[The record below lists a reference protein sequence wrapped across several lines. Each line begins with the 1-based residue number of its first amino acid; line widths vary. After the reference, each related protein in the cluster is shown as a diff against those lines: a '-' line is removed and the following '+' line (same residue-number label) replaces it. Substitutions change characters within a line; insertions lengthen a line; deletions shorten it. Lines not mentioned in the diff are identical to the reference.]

1 VLTILFALKQQSNT
15 SLFLIPKLQGFWVLC
30 KQSMSEFMN
39 SDTIFRN
46 FETKN
51 LCKVLKYGTFVWKQI
66 FTNMKRYFSCFFFFS
81 LFAISFLSA
90 QVNEN
95 DLKKMSNDELKL
107 GFNTNG
113 NNVAVQ
119 KIYSDFFLK
128 KAKKERNDLM
138 LAKGYYMKSLLN
150 DSYKAIEYLD
160 SVIIFSKK
168 INDKKNLMIAYSEK
182 AIKFEEE
189 NNYKSAIDNYIEAEN
204 WAKKRNNLKYF
215 YKTKFSIALIKSEDL
230 GEINEALQLY
240 RECYI
245 FYKKNKERN
254 LKYYETY
261 LNVNFAIADAHRAL
275 NQLDSS
281 TYYNRIGYKE
291 SFKLNDERL
300 KGCFILNEGA
310 TQCLKGNYKVAIDSI
325 NKAISIMIEED
336 NKMNQ
341 IASYYYYAKSFQG
354 LKQIKNTVKN
364 YEKVDSIYKILNYIT
379 PEFVDGYHFLIEHYK
394 RKGDKEKQLY
404 YLNRLMRIDST
415 FQVNYKELTKK
426 LQKDYDIP
434 HLMQEK
440 ETIIKGLHQDKNA
453 NYWII
458 GLLGFAVVLSLVIMQ
473 HLTKQ
478 KKQYKRRFETLMR
491 QNKTESLTTEA
502 EEQQEESADLGIPE
516 DVVVAILKQLA
527 VFENKKQYLKP
538 NITLGDLA
546 TAFETNSKYVS
557 IVINA
562 KKQKSFSN
570 YINDLRIDHAVE
582 GLKNNKEMRKYTIK
596 AIAEEVGFNNA
607 EAFSNAFF
615 RRTGI
620 KPSYFVKKIQE
631 G

>member
-1 VLTILFALKQQSNT
+1 
-15 SLFLIPKLQGFWVLC
+15 
-30 KQSMSEFMN
+30 MS
-39 SDTIFRN
+39 
-46 FETKN
+46 
-51 LCKVLKYGTFVWKQI
+51 Y
-66 FTNMKRYFSCFFFFS
+66 
-81 LFAISFLSA
+81 
-90 QVNEN
+90 
-95 DLKKMSNDELKL
+95 DELKL
-107 GFNTNG
+107 GFN
-113 NNVAVQ
+113 NNENNIVVQ

-150 DSYKAIEYLD
+150 DSYKAIKYLD

-168 INDKKNLMIAYSEK
+168 INDKKILMIAYSEK

-230 GEINEALQLY
+230 GEIKEALQLY
-240 RECYI
+240 RECYV

-310 TQCLKGNYKVAIDSI
+310 TQCLKGNYEVAIDSI
-325 NKAISIMIEED
+325 DKAISIMIDED

-394 RKGDKEKQLY
+394 KNGDKEKQLY

-440 ETIIKGLHQDKNA
+440 ETIIKGLHNDKKA

-458 GLLGFAVVLSLVIMQ
+458 GILGLTVVLSLVVMQ
-473 HLTKQ
+473 HLAKQ
-478 KKQYKRRFETLMR
+478 KKQYKQRFDALM
-491 QNKTESLTTEA
+491 QQSKIDALN
-502 EEQQEESADLGIPE
+502 EEERKVEEEKPNLDLGIP
-516 DVVVAILKQLA
+516 DDIVTTILKQIV
-527 VFENKKQYLKP
+527 VFENEKQYLKP
-538 NITLGDLA
+538 NLTIGDLA
-546 TAFETNSKYVS
+546 TALETNSKYLS

-562 KKQKSFSN
+562 KKEKSFSN
-570 YINDLRIDHAVE
+570 YINDLRIDHAVVE
-582 GLKNNKEMRKYTIK
+582 LKNNKEMRKYTIA
-596 AIAEEVGFNNA
+596 AIAEEVGFNTS
-607 EAFSNAFF
+607 ESFSKAFF
-615 RRTGI
+615 KRTGI
-620 KPSYFVKKIQE
+620 KPSYFMKELKEV
-631 G
+631 

>member
-1 VLTILFALKQQSNT
+1 
-15 SLFLIPKLQGFWVLC
+15 
-30 KQSMSEFMN
+30 MSEFMN

-90 QVNEN
+90 QVNEK
-95 DLKKMSNDELKL
+95 DLKKMSYDELKVFF
-107 GFNTNG
+107 FNERTS
-113 NNVAVQ
+113 VFEQ
-119 KIYSDFFLK
+119 KKIAGEFVK
-128 KAKKERNDLM
+128 KAKKENDESK
-138 LAKGYYMKSLLN
+138 LARGYYFYSLAENEMNVSIKYLDSITQMMKPNSEDLSFPILAYYQKGVLYGKMFNYELAIKNFLIVEEISHEFNNLEYYYDSKYAIGKLKSENLGEVRDGLSLFKECLNYYKKQDFSKGYFADAYQRTIFALA
-150 DSYKAIEYLD
+150 DSYKSLNELD
-160 SVIIFSKK
+160 SAS
-168 INDKKNLMIAYSEK
+168 Y
-182 AIKFEEE
+182 
-189 NNYKSAIDNYIEAEN
+189 Y
-204 WAKKRNNLKYF
+204 NNL
-215 YKTKFSIALIKSEDL
+215 
-230 GEINEALQLY
+230 
-240 RECYI
+240 
-245 FYKKNKERN
+245 
-254 LKYYETY
+254 
-261 LNVNFAIADAHRAL
+261 
-275 NQLDSS
+275 
-281 TYYNRIGYKE
+281 GYKE
-291 SFKLNDERL
+291 SKKIKNNRL
-300 KGCFILNEGA
+300 HFLFILNEGA
-310 TQCLKGNYKVAIDSI
+310 NQVLKKNYYAAIDSI
-325 NKAISIMIEED
+325 NIALPKLKEISNVGNNIL
-336 NKMNQ
+336 
-341 IASYYYYAKSFQG
+341 ASYYYYGKAYEG
-354 LKQIKNTVKN
+354 LMK
-364 YEKVDSIYKILNYIT
+364 YEKAIVYFNKVDSIYQKSGIIT
-379 PEFVDGYHFLIEHYK
+379 PEFTDGYRFLLNYYK
-394 RKGDKEKQLY
+394 KKGNKEKQLY
-404 YLNRLMRIDST
+404 YINTLMAIDSS
-415 FQVNYKELTKK
+415 FQNNYRILTRKI
-426 LQKDYDIP
+426 QKDYDIP

-440 ETIIKGLHQDKNA
+440 ETIIKGLHQDKKA

-458 GLLGFAVVLSLVIMQ
+458 GILGFAVVLSLVVMQ

-478 KKQYKRRFETLMR
+478 KKQYKQRFEALMQ
-491 QNKTESLTTEA
+491 QNKTESLTTEV
-502 EEQQEESADLGIPE
+502 EEQQEKSADLGIPE

>member
-1 VLTILFALKQQSNT
+1 
-15 SLFLIPKLQGFWVLC
+15 
-30 KQSMSEFMN
+30 
-39 SDTIFRN
+39 
-46 FETKN
+46 
-51 LCKVLKYGTFVWKQI
+51 
-66 FTNMKRYFSCFFFFS
+66 MKRYFIYFFFFS
-81 LFAISFLSA
+81 LFSFSFLNA
-90 QVNEN
+90 QVNEK
-95 DLKKMSNDELKL
+95 DLIKMSYDELKL
-107 GFNTNG
+107 GFN
-113 NNVAVQ
+113 NNENNIVVQ

-150 DSYKAIEYLD
+150 DSYKAIKYLD

-168 INDKKNLMIAYSEK
+168 INDKKILMIAYSEK

-230 GEINEALQLY
+230 GEIKEALQLY
-240 RECYI
+240 RECYV

-310 TQCLKGNYKVAIDSI
+310 TQCLKGNYEVAIDSI
-325 NKAISIMIEED
+325 DKAISIMIDED

-394 RKGDKEKQLY
+394 KNGDKEKQLY

-440 ETIIKGLHQDKNA
+440 ETIIKGLHNDKKA

-458 GLLGFAVVLSLVIMQ
+458 GILGLTVVLSLVVMQ
-473 HLTKQ
+473 HLAKQ
-478 KKQYKRRFETLMR
+478 KKQYKQRFDALM
-491 QNKTESLTTEA
+491 QQSKIDALN
-502 EEQQEESADLGIPE
+502 EEERKVEEEKPNLDLGIP
-516 DVVVAILKQLA
+516 DDIVTTILKQIV
-527 VFENKKQYLKP
+527 VFENEKQYLKP
-538 NITLGDLA
+538 NLTIGDLA
-546 TAFETNSKYVS
+546 TALETNSKYLS

-562 KKQKSFSN
+562 KKEKSFSN
-570 YINDLRIDHAVE
+570 YINDLRIDHAVVE
-582 GLKNNKEMRKYTIK
+582 LKNNKEMRKYTIA
-596 AIAEEVGFNNA
+596 AIAEEVGFNTS
-607 EAFSNAFF
+607 ESFSKAFF
-615 RRTGI
+615 KRTGI
-620 KPSYFVKKIQE
+620 KPSYFMKELKEV
-631 G
+631 